1 MHALFMKGGA
11 CGVCTPDLEAG
22 RGSRSCRAG
31 TGRGGL
37 GAGHAGAG
45 PASKCL
51 IAGSFAGT
59 VAMGHDERKKRSQT
73 ITFRLDPDLIKE
85 IKNDAEL
92 ERINVNALVSKI
104 LSNHVLWERY
114 ERKMGLLPMTKPF
127 VQHSINRMS
136 DDEIV
141 HLAEEVEKDT
151 FSDILNFMKEGRPDM
166 EGQVVVVHDVRPDVG
181 DARQIRHGRGLKD
194 SLGVVTSYP

>member
-1 MHALFMKGGA
+1 
-11 CGVCTPDLEAG
+11 
-22 RGSRSCRAG
+22 
-31 TGRGGL
+31 
-37 GAGHAGAG
+37 
-45 PASKCL
+45 
-51 IAGSFAGT
+51 
-59 VAMGHDERKKRSQT
+59 MGYDERKKRSQT
-73 ITFRLDPDLIKE
+73 ITFRLDPDLIEE

-104 LSNHVLWERY
+104 LSNHILWERY

-151 FSDILNFMKEGRPDM
+151 FSDILNFMKGEYTVEDFIEILRSWLYVAWM
-166 EGQVVVVHDVRPDVG
+166 QHDVVKGKDGYTFKINHDLGRKWSLYVRTLVTELFHDIVQKRLDVRSTKNTITLVFP
-181 DARQIRHGRGLKD
+181 AR
-194 SLGVVTSYP
+194 